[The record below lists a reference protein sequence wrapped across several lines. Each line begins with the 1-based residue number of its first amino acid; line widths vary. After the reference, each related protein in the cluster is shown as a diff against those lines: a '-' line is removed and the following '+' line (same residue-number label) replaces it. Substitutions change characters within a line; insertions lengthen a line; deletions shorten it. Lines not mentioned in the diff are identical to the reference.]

1 MKMNPI
7 NDINRIK
14 GLVRVNQPLNTLSE
28 EDVFNIIT
36 SSEALCEGHFQLLS
50 GQHSDVF
57 LKFRSISERSS
68 NGFIRQIGYEL
79 ASRFQDVKI
88 DVVLGSLKAGSLL
101 VDKVLEKIENSRAVF
116 VEVDKEGR
124 PSSILRKGF
133 KVNPNDHILI
143 INDLV
148 STGEGMKRMIKV
160 VENNK
165 GILSGIGLFA
175 TRNRDVLEQEFRK
188 KTKKIEVLVDLRVK
202 NILSKNCILCENN
215 VPLEY
220 SIDHC

>member
-1 MKMNPI
+1 
-7 NDINRIK
+7 
-14 GLVRVNQPLNTLSE
+14 
-28 EDVFNIIT
+28 
-36 SSEALCEGHFQLLS
+36 
-50 GQHSDVF
+50 
-57 LKFRSISERSS
+57 
-68 NGFIRQIGYEL
+68 
-79 ASRFQDVKI
+79 
-88 DVVLGSLKAGSLL
+88 
-101 VDKVLEKIENSRAVF
+101 
-116 VEVDKEGR
+116 
-124 PSSILRKGF
+124 
-133 KVNPNDHILI
+133 
-143 INDLV
+143 
-148 STGEGMKRMIKV
+148 MIKV